1 MTNLRMS
8 KNKINGEKMK
18 KVAPRSKEVII
29 KTSDGTIISGQ
40 INLDSEEIAADR
52 VSDLLVKGKNKFLLV
67 YNAEDMKVMEEQVSV
82 VLLNK
87 QHILWVI
94 PNDAK

>member
-1 MTNLRMS
+1 ME
-8 KNKINGEKMK
+8 KKMK

>member
-1 MTNLRMS
+1 MS
-8 KNKINGEKMK
+8 NNKINGEKMK

-87 QHILWVI
+87 KHILWVI
-94 PNDAK
+94 PNDTK

>member
-1 MTNLRMS
+1 
-8 KNKINGEKMK
+8 MK

-52 VSDLLVKGKNKFLLV
+52 VSDLMVKGKNKFLLV
-67 YNAEDMKVMEEQVSV
+67 YNAEDMKVMGEQVSV
-82 VLLNK
+82 VILNK

-94 PNDAK
+94 PSDTK

>member
-1 MTNLRMS
+1 
-8 KNKINGEKMK
+8 MK

-52 VSDLLVKGKNKFLLV
+52 VSDLMVKGKNKFLLV
-67 YNAEDMKVMEEQVSV
+67 YNAEDMKVMGEQVSV

>member
-1 MTNLRMS
+1 
-8 KNKINGEKMK
+8 MK
-18 KVAPRSKEVII
+18 KVTPRSKEVII

-40 INLDSEEIAADR
+40 INLDSEEIVADR

-67 YNAEDMKVMEEQVSV
+67 YNAEDMKVMGEQVSV
-82 VLLNK
+82 VVLNK

-94 PNDAK
+94 PHDEK

>member
-1 MTNLRMS
+1 
-8 KNKINGEKMK
+8 MK
-18 KVAPRSKEVII
+18 KVTPRSKEVII

-40 INLDSEEIAADR
+40 INLDSEEITADR
-52 VSDLLVKGKNKFLLV
+52 VSDLIVKGKNKFLLV
-67 YNAEDMKVMEEQVSV
+67 YNAEDMKVMGEQVSV

-94 PNDAK
+94 PNGTK

>member
-1 MTNLRMS
+1 
-8 KNKINGEKMK
+8 MK

-94 PNDAK
+94 PNDTK

>member
-1 MTNLRMS
+1 ME
-8 KNKINGEKMK
+8 KKMK

-40 INLDSEEIAADR
+40 INLDSEKIAADR

-67 YNAEDMKVMEEQVSV
+67 YNAEDMKVMGEQVSV

-94 PNDAK
+94 PDDTK

>member
-1 MTNLRMS
+1 
-8 KNKINGEKMK
+8 MK
-18 KVAPRSKEVII
+18 KVAQRNKEVII

-94 PNDAK
+94 PNDTK

>member
-1 MTNLRMS
+1 ME
-8 KNKINGEKMK
+8 KKMK

-40 INLDSEEIAADR
+40 INLDSEKIAADR

-67 YNAEDMKVMEEQVSV
+67 YNAEDMKVMGEQVSV

-94 PNDAK
+94 PVDTK

>member
-1 MTNLRMS
+1 
-8 KNKINGEKMK
+8 MK

-94 PNDAK
+94 PNDTN

>member
-1 MTNLRMS
+1 ME
-8 KNKINGEKMK
+8 KKMK
-18 KVAPRSKEVII
+18 KVTPRSKEVII

-40 INLDSEEIAADR
+40 INLDSEMIAADR

>member
-1 MTNLRMS
+1 
-8 KNKINGEKMK
+8 MK

-40 INLDSEEIAADR
+40 INLDSEKIAADR

-67 YNAEDMKVMEEQVSV
+67 YNAEDMKVMGEQVSV

-94 PNDAK
+94 PDDTK

>member
-1 MTNLRMS
+1 MS
-8 KNKINGEKMK
+8 NNKINGEKMK

-67 YNAEDMKVMEEQVSV
+67 YNAEDMKVMGEQVSV

-94 PNDAK
+94 PDDTK

>member
-1 MTNLRMS
+1 
-8 KNKINGEKMK
+8 MK

-40 INLDSEEIAADR
+40 INLDSEEVAADR
-52 VSDLLVKGKNKFLLV
+52 VSDLLVKGKNNFLLV

>member
-1 MTNLRMS
+1 
-8 KNKINGEKMK
+8 MK
-18 KVAPRSKEVII
+18 KIAPRSKEVII

-94 PNDAK
+94 PNDTK

>member
-1 MTNLRMS
+1 ME
-8 KNKINGEKMK
+8 KKMK

-94 PNDAK
+94 PNDTK

>member
-1 MTNLRMS
+1 
-8 KNKINGEKMK
+8 MK

-67 YNAEDMKVMEEQVSV
+67 YNAEDMKVMGEQVSV

-94 PNDAK
+94 PDDTK

>member
-1 MTNLRMS
+1 
-8 KNKINGEKMK
+8 MK
-18 KVAPRSKEVII
+18 KVPPRSKEVII

-40 INLDSEEIAADR
+40 INLDSEKIAADR

-67 YNAEDMKVMEEQVSV
+67 YNAEDMKVMGEQVSV

-94 PNDAK
+94 PDDTK